1 MGGPARV
8 RLHGAADL
16 MRIVVIGAGLGGLAA
31 AIRLRARGHDVEIVE
46 KRDQAGG
53 RAAVFRQD
61 GFTFD
66 AGPTIITAPQLI
78 AELFEVSGRRMADY
92 VRLVPVD
99 PFYRVRFH
107 DGTSIDW
114 SASDSERERA
124 IAALSPTD
132 VAGYR
137 RFANQAQTIFEQ
149 AYPLIDQSFDRLGT
163 MAGALPAL
171 LRARAWSSVAAMVD
185 ACVTDPRIQQLL
197 SFHPLLIG
205 GNPFDSP
212 SIYALI
218 HELERRWGVWFAM
231 GGTGALVAGLVR
243 VFEEMGGTIRLNA
256 EVRSIDVDATRQ
268 ARGVILTSGE
278 RLAADA
284 VVCNGDVVRCY
295 RDLVR
300 PAVRRVNTD
309 RRLRR
314 YRQGM
319 SLFVLYFGTDRRYEH
334 VAHHEILLGP
344 RYRGLLDDV
353 FNRKVLADD
362 FSLYLHR
369 PTATDHSLA
378 PDACDAWYVLSP
390 VPHLGSGTDWATV
403 GDAYRDRIV
412 RHLEE
417 RLLPDLSK
425 HIVTEKRVD
434 PRYFA
439 DELNSHLGSAFSVQP
454 LLSQSAWF
462 RPHCQSEDVSNL
474 FFVGAGTHPGAGI
487 PGVLS
492 SARILDQLVEHQLYH
507 GSRGQQQKTRRGSA
521 LTRRIPAESTPP

>member
-1 MGGPARV
+1 
-8 RLHGAADL
+8 
-16 MRIVVIGAGLGGLAA
+16 MRIVVIGAGFGGLAA
-31 AIRLRARGHDVEIVE
+31 AIRLQARGHDVDLVE

-53 RAAVFRQD
+53 RAGVFRQD

-66 AGPTIITAPQLI
+66 AGPTIITAPQLLE
-78 AELFEVSGRRMADY
+78 ELFEVAGRRMDDY
-92 VRLVPVD
+92 VRLVRVD
-99 PFYRVRFH
+99 PFYRVRFD
-107 DGTSIDW
+107 DGTSIAW
-114 SASDSERERA
+114 SGSDQQRERA
-124 IAALSPTD
+124 IAALSPAD

-137 RFANQAQTIFEQ
+137 RFAAQAQTIFDE
-149 AYPLIDQSFDRLGT
+149 AYPLIDQPFDRLGA
-163 MAGALPAL
+163 MAKAVPAL
-171 LRARAWSSVAAMVD
+171 LRAKAWTSVASMVD
-185 ACVTDPRIQQLL
+185 AEISDPRIRQLL

-205 GNPFDSP
+205 GNPYDSP

-231 GGTGALVAGLVR
+231 GGTGALVRALVQL
-243 VFEEMGGTIRLNA
+243 FGEMGGSLRLHT
-256 EVRSIDVDATRQ
+256 EVRSIEVDSSRQ
-268 ARGVILTSGE
+268 ARGVRLSSGE
-278 RLAADA
+278 RIAADA

-295 RDLVR
+295 QDLVPR
-300 PAVRRVNTD
+300 ASRRVNSD
-309 RRLRR
+309 RRLGR
-314 YRQGM
+314 YRHGM

-353 FNRKVLADD
+353 FNRGVLADD

-369 PTATDHSLA
+369 PTATDRSLA
-378 PDACDAWYVLSP
+378 PEGCDAWYVLSP
-390 VPHLGSGTDWATV
+390 VPHLGSETDWAAV

-412 RHLEE
+412 RHLEQ

-425 HIVTEKRVD
+425 HMVTERRVD

-439 DELNSHLGSAFSVQP
+439 TELNSHLGSAFSVQP

-492 SARILDQLVEHQLYH
+492 SAKIVASLCTSLNVKGDVNKAAK
-507 GSRGQQQKTRRGSA
+507 RGVNQSV
-521 LTRRIPAESTPP
+521 